1 MTLVADA
8 GYGIKT
14 SSYVRRAGISFINAA
29 ARTGRRLPAI
39 VVSSLMKAYGKLQA
53 VDGISFSVN
62 DGEVFSL
69 LGPNGAGKTTTIEI
83 LEGLREKDSGDVKV
97 LGLDPW
103 KEGDALHKRIGV
115 IPQGF
120 TFLPYITPRE
130 AVNYYASLF
139 DVKVDAD
146 EILRIVLLQDSSA
159 SYFMKLS
166 GGQKQKM
173 GLALSLVNKPNLV
186 FLDEP
191 TTGLDPQARRAI
203 WEVIRNLKKEGI
215 SVLLTTHY
223 LEEAEELA
231 DRVAIMNKGKI
242 ITTGTPAEIISQY
255 GSGEKIRVR
264 AGVNL
269 AEFLKRNMGLGVEY
283 ADGVVTVNLKKKDD
297 IMAVL
302 ETLGRSGEDWSDLT
316 VRQDSLEEV
325 FVKLVGSNITEEGQ
339 VAVVN

>member
-1 MTLVADA
+1 M
-8 GYGIKT
+8 
-14 SSYVRRAGISFINAA
+14 AA
-29 ARTGRRLPAI
+29 
-39 VVSSLMKAYGKLQA
+39 VEVSSLKKSYGSLQA
-53 VDGISFSVN
+53 VDQISFTV
-62 DGEVFSL
+62 DKGEVFSL

-83 LEGLREKDSGDVKV
+83 LEGLREGDGGDVKV

-103 KEGDALHKRIGV
+103 KDGDTLHKKIGV

-130 AVNYYASLF
+130 AVNYYAALF

-146 EILRIVLLQDSSA
+146 EILRTVILQDSAS

-173 GLALSLVNKPNLV
+173 GLALSLVNNPDLV

-191 TTGLDPQARRAI
+191 TTGLDPQARRAV
-203 WEVIRNLKKEGI
+203 WEVIRNLKRRGI

-231 DRVAIMNKGKI
+231 DRVAIMNKGRI
-242 ITTGTPAEIISQY
+242 ITTGTPAQIIAEH

-264 AGVNL
+264 GGRKLSDYLRQSTGLPVEL
-269 AEFLKRNMGLGVEY
+269 ADDQVI
-283 ADGVVTVNLKKKDD
+283 VSLKKKED
-297 IMAVL
+297 ALTVL
-302 ETLGRSGEDWSDLT
+302 QAIGRSGENWSELT
-316 VRQDSLEEV
+316 VRHDSLEDV
-325 FVKLVGSNITEEGQ
+325 FVKLVGSTIEDTGQ
-339 VAVVN
+339 AAQVN